1 MNTAAAS
8 VPAISSVTTISAQVR
23 RVTAPSAA
31 IAAATPRRGHA
42 RWLAT
47 AAAAAVVIL
56 TALTFVL
63 NALEAQEGAEY
74 GAVSAAV
81 TAVAVTR

>member
-8 VPAISSVTTISAQVR
+8 VPAVSASVR
-23 RVTAPSAA
+23 RVTASSTTTSAPA
-31 IAAATPRRGHA
+31 RGAAGHG

-74 GAVSAAV
+74 GGTVAAV
-81 TAVAVTR
+81 TTSASR

>member
-8 VPAISSVTTISAQVR
+8 VPAVSASVR
-23 RVTAPSAA
+23 RVTASSATTSAA
-31 IAAATPRRGHA
+31 ARGAAGHG

-63 NALEAQEGAEY
+63 NVLEAQEGAEY
-74 GAVSAAV
+74 GTVAAV
-81 TAVAVTR
+81 TSSISR